1 MLKETDFPEAVWDRV
16 TNKEGSLLLDRLW
29 NEIGKIRNVD
39 GSFKYARLFR
49 VAQCVLCIPHSN
61 AEEERIFSQVKK
73 NKTCFRPSLDPDETL
88 GSIIAT
94 KMVIEDKDIS
104 KLTFDL
110 ELLDLAK
117 TATKKYNNQHKKK

>member
-1 MLKETDFPEAVWDRV
+1 MQDYS
-16 TNKEGSLLLDRLW
+16 GSPNVFFASLIRMPRRSPFSTRL
-29 NEIGKIRNVD
+29 R
-39 GSFKYARLFR
+39 
-49 VAQCVLCIPHSN
+49 
-61 AEEERIFSQVKK
+61 
-73 NKTCFRPSLDPDETL
+73 KTKLVFRPSLDPDETL

-117 TATKKYNNQHKKK
+117 TATKSYNNQHKKK